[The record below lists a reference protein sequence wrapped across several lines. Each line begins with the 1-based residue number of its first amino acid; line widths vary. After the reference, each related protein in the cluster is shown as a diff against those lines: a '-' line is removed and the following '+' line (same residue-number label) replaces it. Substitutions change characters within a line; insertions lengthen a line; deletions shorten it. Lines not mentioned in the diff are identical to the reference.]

1 MNAFVY
7 ISPSILEVFSL
18 IVISNLYFVRRT
30 SHPSLVLFIIIDISF
45 VSDLKKKKSINN
57 VV

>member
-1 MNAFVY
+1 MYAFVY

-45 VSDLKKKKSINN
+45 VLIKKKKKH
-57 VV
+57 